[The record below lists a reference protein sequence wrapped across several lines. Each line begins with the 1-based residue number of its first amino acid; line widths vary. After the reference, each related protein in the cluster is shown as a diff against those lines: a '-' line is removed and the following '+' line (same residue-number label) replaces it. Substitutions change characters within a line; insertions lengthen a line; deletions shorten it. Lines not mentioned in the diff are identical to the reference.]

1 MPPAGVARLARA
13 ATPVDPWAA
22 DWRQPLLLAIGG
34 QPGLAPVRGS
44 RAHAIRQCHV
54 LTALD
59 EVQGHRQNRRSG
71 HAAMMERDHVSW
83 PATGNCGRTPIR
95 RWADAVDTEGG
106 QDLFGDVQPLVF
118 AELCSDSEVPP

>member
-1 MPPAGVARLARA
+1 
-13 ATPVDPWAA
+13 
-22 DWRQPLLLAIGG
+22 
-34 QPGLAPVRGS
+34 
-44 RAHAIRQCHV
+44 
-54 LTALD
+54 
-59 EVQGHRQNRRSG
+59 
-71 HAAMMERDHVSW
+71 MMERDHVSW